1 MHKIPQNG
9 HTDAHLHTYTQ
20 ITDALLK
27 LSICSLIITVWQRKK
42 KMTGRCE

>member
-9 HTDAHLHTYTQ
+9 HTDTHLHTHTQ
-20 ITDALLK
+20 ITDAFLK

-42 KMTGRCE
+42 NDWEM